1 MKINLVAVGNK
12 MPGWVTE
19 GYEEYSKRMPRE
31 CSLQLT
37 EITPARR
44 TKNAQPDQ
52 WKKEEGQ
59 RILAAIPDNQHVVAL
74 EVTGQSWSTEVLSSQ
89 MQQWLTDGR
98 DVALM
103 IGGPDGLDQSCLQR
117 ADQKWS
123 LSAMTLPHPLVRI
136 VLAEQ
141 LYRAW
146 TILQNHPY
154 HRS

>member
-31 CSLQLT
+31 CELKLT

-44 TKNAQPDQ
+44 SKNAQPEQ
-52 WKKEEGQ
+52 WKKEESQ
-59 RILAAIPDNQHVVAL
+59 RILASIPDNHHVVAL
-74 EVTGQSWSTEVLSSQ
+74 EVTGKHWSTEDLSLQ

-98 DVALM
+98 DVSLM
-103 IGGPDGLDQSCLQR
+103 IGGPDGLDSSCLQR
-117 ADQKWS
+117 SDQKWS

>member
-31 CSLQLT
+31 CGLQLT
-37 EITPARR
+37 EITSARR
-44 TKNAQPDQ
+44 TKNAQPEQ

-117 ADQKWS
+117 ANQKWS

>member
-44 TKNAQPDQ
+44 TKNAQPEQ

-59 RILAAIPDNQHVVAL
+59 RIMAAIPDNQHVVAL

-117 ADQKWS
+117 ANQKWS